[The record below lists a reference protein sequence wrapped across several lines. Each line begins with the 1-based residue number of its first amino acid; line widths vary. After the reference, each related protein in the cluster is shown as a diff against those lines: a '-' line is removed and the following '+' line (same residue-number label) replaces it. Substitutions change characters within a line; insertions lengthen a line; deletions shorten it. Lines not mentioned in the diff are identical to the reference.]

1 MNDQAQKKQLV
12 SMTRGEM
19 NCNEMAAIETVLGEM
34 LINTAAI
41 IDDPVAMLSVA
52 KAATQTYHHALESYG
67 LTVAP

>member
-1 MNDQAQKKQLV
+1 MKDQAQKKQLV

-19 NCNEMAAIETVLGEM
+19 NCNEMAAIEVVLGEM

-52 KAATQTYHHALESYG
+52 KAATKTYHNALESYG

>member
-12 SMTRGEM
+12 SMSRGEM
-19 NCNEMAAIETVLGEM
+19 NCNEMAAIEVVLGEM

-52 KAATQTYHHALESYG
+52 QAATKTHRQALESYG